1 MLQRIQTMFL
11 CMIVCSIFAFLFLPI
26 WNKIDPN
33 TTHGYILYPW
43 KLQDI
48 HTTEHLSNTWLMP
61 YALLGSL
68 SIVIILIA
76 IYAIIRFDNRML
88 QLKLGALNS
97 LLLTALLGTIVYL
110 VTKNQSALLP
120 EISGQ
125 YRIGFLMPIIAVVS
139 NFLANYFIRKDEKLV
154 NSTNRIR

>member
-1 MLQRIQTMFL
+1 MLQRIQTIFL
-11 CMIVCSIFAFLFLPI
+11 CMIVCTIFAFLFLPI
-26 WNKIDPN
+26 WNKIDPH
-33 TTHGYILYPW
+33 TPHGYIMYPW
-43 KLQDI
+43 KLQEI
-48 HTTEHLSNTWLMP
+48 HTTLSNTWLMP

-110 VTKNQSALLP
+110 VTKNQRALLP
-120 EISGQ
+120 DISGQ
-125 YRIGFLMPIIAVVS
+125 YRIGFLMPVIAVAS